1 MVNQTTLPMNLI
13 IQQVLDFPQMVNQKY
28 LKLGVNE
35 SVDSFDSEQGVRSYV
50 AKLYQF
56 IALALLISMEYNVI
70 VSALAY
76 FQGEAGGIQKLLS
89 VVTMLIAIATAFP
102 IAKAIRTRGDS
113 FKSKHSSMIE
123 FVFSDFVKTNIQL
136 LGEVM
141 AIAGLFSAA
150 NLTFSFIVD
159 HDLFAGNNMGMD
171 LLGVLAPIAAFPMVL
186 LAKLL
191 GIAGA
196 DGIGETFS
204 SITSY
209 RMETTSTAFG
219 GDFQWNVND
228 IFNVLGAYLNVMI
241 SLAMMYISLTIY
253 KYTYGLIV
261 SVIKWVA
268 NPFIPLLVK
277 NK

>member
-1 MVNQTTLPMNLI
+1 
-13 IQQVLDFPQMVNQKY
+13 
-28 LKLGVNE
+28 
-35 SVDSFDSEQGVRSYV
+35 
-50 AKLYQF
+50 
-56 IALALLISMEYNVI
+56 
-70 VSALAY
+70 
-76 FQGEAGGIQKLLS
+76 
-89 VVTMLIAIATAFP
+89 
-102 IAKAIRTRGDS
+102 
-113 FKSKHSSMIE
+113 
-123 FVFSDFVKTNIQL
+123 
-136 LGEVM
+136 
-141 AIAGLFSAA
+141 
-150 NLTFSFIVD
+150 
-159 HDLFAGNNMGMD
+159 MGMD

-228 IFNVLGAYLNVMI
+228 ILNVLGAYLNVMI

>member
-1 MVNQTTLPMNLI
+1 
-13 IQQVLDFPQMVNQKY
+13 
-28 LKLGVNE
+28 
-35 SVDSFDSEQGVRSYV
+35 
-50 AKLYQF
+50 
-56 IALALLISMEYNVI
+56 
-70 VSALAY
+70 
-76 FQGEAGGIQKLLS
+76 
-89 VVTMLIAIATAFP
+89 
-102 IAKAIRTRGDS
+102 
-113 FKSKHSSMIE
+113 
-123 FVFSDFVKTNIQL
+123 
-136 LGEVM
+136 
-141 AIAGLFSAA
+141 
-150 NLTFSFIVD
+150 
-159 HDLFAGNNMGMD
+159 
-171 LLGVLAPIAAFPMVL
+171 
-186 LAKLL
+186 L

-228 IFNVLGAYLNVMI
+228 ILNVLGAYLNVMI

>member
-1 MVNQTTLPMNLI
+1 MKQI

-28 LKLGVNE
+28 LKFGVNE

-70 VSALAY
+70 ISALAY
-76 FQGEAGGIQKLLS
+76 FQGEAGGLQKLLS
-89 VVTMLIAIATAFP
+89 VVTVLVAIATAFP

-204 SITSY
+204 SITAY
-209 RMETTSTAFG
+209 RMEAASTSFG
-219 GDFQWNVND
+219 GDFQWNITD
-228 IFNVLGAYLNVMI
+228 ILNVLSAYLNVMI

-268 NPFIPLLVK
+268 NPFIPLLIK